1 MASRPLYQLGHGG
14 IVMRASS
21 ASIATTA
28 STSLRSQASAK
39 RVTIWRSSLSPS
51 ARSVACCVRPGTR
64 CSIALWARLQRAV
77 DGDRRH
83 LERLGGLPSREA
95 EDVSQHEDGPL
106 PRGQV
111 LERGGEGELDALTL
125 FVARVRA
132 EHRGFDSELGV
143 GVGLE
148 PDRLGERLAEG
159 YMWIGRWTVVDREH
173 ALGPLVDHAQ
183 AGVGGDPI

>member
-1 MASRPLYQLGHGG
+1 MASRPLYQLGHGD
-14 IVMRASS
+14 IVMRALS

-39 RVTIWRSSLSPS
+39 RLTIWRSSLFPS
-51 ARSVACCVRPGTR
+51 ARSVACCVWAGTR
-64 CSIALWARLQRAV
+64 SWIALWARCSALSTETGVISSASA
-77 DGDRRH
+77 G
-83 LERLGGLPSREA
+83 REA
-95 EDVSQHEDGPL
+95 EDVSEYEDGPL
-106 PRGQV
+106 TGGQV

-148 PDRLGERLAEG
+148 PDRLGEWLAES
-159 YMWIGRWTVVDREH
+159 
-173 ALGPLVDHAQ
+173 
-183 AGVGGDPI
+183 